1 MFDLQTYNN
10 SQNHN
15 GTESSPYTS
24 GPSTGSSSP
33 VPIQNGSGG
42 CRDSPRGGDS
52 ISLNQ
57 QTLKQRVNMVVMR
70 MIAQNSDQDQR
81 QSLIPPETP
90 VSRQSSN
97 SIGSGGGGLGGGNV
111 NGSTASSLT
120 HEGREALKMRTLQVS
135 RVIVNARECHQLVD
149 ELFRA
154 GQPVGLDGEGVNL
167 GPKG

>member
-1 MFDLQTYNN
+1 
-10 SQNHN
+10 
-15 GTESSPYTS
+15 
-24 GPSTGSSSP
+24 
-33 VPIQNGSGG
+33 
-42 CRDSPRGGDS
+42 
-52 ISLNQ
+52 
-57 QTLKQRVNMVVMR
+57 

-90 VSRQSSN
+90 VFRQSSN
-97 SIGSGGGGLGGGNV
+97 SIGSGGGGGGISGANV

-149 ELFRA
+149 EFFRS